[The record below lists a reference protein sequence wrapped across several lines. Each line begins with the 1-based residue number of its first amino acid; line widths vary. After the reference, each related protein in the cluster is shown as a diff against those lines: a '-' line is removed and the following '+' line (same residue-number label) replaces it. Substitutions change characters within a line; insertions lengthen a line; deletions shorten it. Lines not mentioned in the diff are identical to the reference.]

1 MKLSAK
7 NTGDKSR
14 RARKGGAKLWR
25 RMAGLLLCL
34 LILSSTMAGAF
45 ASEPPTE
52 ETPPDVTQPDV
63 TQYTPDTPPEIPPE
77 TPDTPPTTPDTPPAT
92 PDTPPTTPENPPA
105 AANAEPGTDEEKP
118 EPVTPETLPEN
129 DIVMHTV
136 TFFFNG
142 GTDAAGNDRA
152 VLQIPDNMS
161 FTENNQP
168 LPSPTKES
176 STLQGWCVLSEL
188 NEQTDV
194 PFMAETPVNT
204 DLNVL
209 ALWAEN
215 VISNDGE
222 DNGTANDGK
231 DNKNA
236 DNELADENGADND
249 LADENPVDD
258 EPADEPAIL
267 SSICFIKAGT
277 EGNETPET
285 AFTYT
290 PNETDVD
297 VETAVKSA
305 ATALID
311 KGYAVANKTDDGYV
325 QADDYDS
332 YHYIDADSGELK
344 PIRDLPADADTVSLL
359 ALPIQY
365 TITYAAAGDFSDDV
379 NTTLQAALTDITA
392 PQNTLPKDALL
403 TGKNPTVYTVENG
416 FTLLPPASITVN
428 NRVYDFTGW
437 TDGTPDAT
445 PQRIYIAN
453 SGRTGELNL
462 TAHWQLLDEVG
473 SLTIT
478 NTVTG
483 ENADINKE
491 FHFTI
496 ALTESGVSGN
506 FGELSFEKG
515 VAHVTL
521 KGGESATAVGLPAG
535 KIYAVTEEEADK
547 DNYSTAIKV
556 NGAEARTATG
566 RITPN
571 ATESVEFINHMR
583 DPAKVTITAQK
594 TLSGRD
600 PGRYVFLFELRDA
613 DGNLLQRVQ
622 NTGAQINFAELSFAE
637 PGTYSYT
644 ITEYNDGRS
653 GIRYDSH
660 VYTVN
665 INVVQATDAN
675 RLTATLEY
683 RRDGQYYSNDGSRA
697 PAFSNTLVR
706 TYSGTGSG
714 SGFVRTGDEANIAL
728 WVAAMVLAAATL
740 VVIVVVACRKKKNG
754 DNSKKI
760 N

>member
-63 TQYTPDTPPEIPPE
+63 TQNTPDVTQNTLDTPPEI
-77 TPDTPPTTPDTPPAT
+77 PPTTPDTPPTT

-129 DIVMHTV
+129 DIVIHTV

-142 GTDAAGNDRA
+142 GMDAAGNDRA
-152 VLQIPDNMS
+152 ELLIPDNMS
-161 FTENNQP
+161 FAENNQP

-176 STLQGWCVLSEL
+176 SNLKGWCVLSEL
-188 NEQTDV
+188 NEQTEV
-194 PFMAETPVNT
+194 LFTAETPVT
-204 DLNVL
+204 ADLNVL

-215 VISNDGE
+215 AISNDGE

-249 LADENPVDD
+249 LTDENLA
-258 EPADEPAIL
+258 ADAPTIL
-267 SSICFIKAGT
+267 TSISFIKAGT

-290 PNETDVD
+290 PTETDVD

-332 YHYIDADSGELK
+332 YRYIDADSGELK
-344 PIRDLPADADTVSLL
+344 PIQDLPADAETVSFL
-359 ALPIQY
+359 ALPIKY

-483 ENADINKE
+483 ENADMSKE

-496 ALTESGVSGN
+496 RLTESGVSGN
-506 FGELSFEKG
+506 FGTLNFTNG
-515 VAHVTL
+515 TATVTL

-566 RITPN
+566 RITAN

-613 DGNLLQRVQ
+613 DGKLLQRVQ

-653 GIRYDSH
+653 GIRYDGH

-706 TYSGTGSG
+706 SYSGTGSG

-740 VVIVVVACRKKKNG
+740 VVIVVVACRKKKEKD
-754 DNSKKI
+754 DNSKK
-760 N
+760 

>member
-45 ASEPPTE
+45 ASEPPAE

-392 PQNTLPKDALL
+392 PQNTLPRDALI

-445 PQRIYIAN
+445 PRRGYLVTR
-453 SGRTGELNL
+453 GTTGNLNL
-462 TAHWQLLDEVG
+462 TAHWQLLDEGG

-483 ENADINKE
+483 ENADMSKE

-496 ALTESGVSGN
+496 RLTESGVSGN
-506 FGELSFEKG
+506 FGTLNFTNG
-515 VAHVTL
+515 TATVTL

-566 RITPN
+566 RITAN

-706 TYSGTGSG
+706 SYSGTGSG

-740 VVIVVVACRKKKNG
+740 VVIVVVACRKKKEKD
-754 DNSKKI
+754 DNSKK
-760 N
+760 

>member
-45 ASEPPTE
+45 ASEPPAE

-63 TQYTPDTPPEIPPE
+63 TQNTLDTPPEI
-77 TPDTPPTTPDTPPAT
+77 PPTTPDTPPTT

-142 GTDAAGNDRA
+142 GMDAAGNDRA
-152 VLQIPDNMS
+152 ELLIPDNMS
-161 FTENNQP
+161 FAENNQP

-176 STLQGWCVLSEL
+176 SNLKGWCVLSEL
-188 NEQTDV
+188 NEQTEV
-194 PFMAETPVNT
+194 LFTAETPVT
-204 DLNVL
+204 ADLNVL

-215 VISNDGE
+215 AISNDGE
-222 DNGTANDGK
+222 DDCTANDGE
-231 DNKNA
+231 DDKNA

-249 LADENPVDD
+249 LTDENLA
-258 EPADEPAIL
+258 ADAPTIL
-267 SSICFIKAGT
+267 TSISFIKAGT

-290 PNETDVD
+290 PTETDVD
-297 VETAVKSA
+297 AKTAIERAVEELKKT
-305 ATALID
+305 
-311 KGYAVANKTDDGYV
+311 GYAVANKTDDGYV

-379 NTTLQAALTDITA
+379 NTALQAALTDITA
-392 PQNTLPKDALL
+392 PQNTLPRDALI

-445 PQRIYIAN
+445 PRRGYLVTR
-453 SGRTGELNL
+453 GTTGNLNL

-483 ENADINKE
+483 ENADMSKE

-496 ALTESGVSGN
+496 RLTESGVSGN
-506 FGELSFEKG
+506 FGTLNFTNG
-515 VAHVTL
+515 TATVTL

-566 RITPN
+566 RITAN

-697 PAFSNTLVR
+697 PAFSNTLIR

-740 VVIVVVACRKKKNG
+740 VVIVVVACRKKKEKD
-754 DNSKKI
+754 DNSKK
-760 N
+760 